1 MPKRAA
7 RSGEEVGINTESG
20 FYSVGQQLTDAF
32 THLSPEDQELFQTED
47 AYMTDLRRNDDGT
60 LTFTVENSAGTKM
73 EVLVDESLV
82 EPKRPRW
89 RRLSRNDPKPSR
101 VPSPVPNSPS
111 KESMW
116 DVFLGRL

>member
-60 LTFTVENSAGTKM
+60 LTFTVENSAGTRM
-73 EVLVDESLV
+73 EVL
-82 EPKRPRW
+82 
-89 RRLSRNDPKPSR
+89 
-101 VPSPVPNSPS
+101 
-111 KESMW
+111 
-116 DVFLGRL
+116 GR